1 MLLFKQEY
9 SGKLHTLTSFGGRG
23 EAANGFHIG
32 GGSSRHHN
40 AGHSFVVKHIQGLTH
55 LLHLL
60 QKGGQGDVLEGVE
73 VQDLS
78 RDVPQVLLCR
88 SKQQVPWGLIWKRDL
103 GKSLNKHKQH
113 SK

>member
-1 MLLFKQEY
+1 
-9 SGKLHTLTSFGGRG
+9 GRG
-23 EAANGFHIG
+23 EAADGLHVG

-40 AGHSFVVKHIQGLTH
+40 AGHSFAVEHIQDLTH

-78 RDVPQVLLCR
+78 RDVLQVLFCR
-88 SKQQVPWGLIWKRDL
+88 PEQQVPWGLIWKGDL
-103 GKSLNKHKQH
+103 
-113 SK
+113 